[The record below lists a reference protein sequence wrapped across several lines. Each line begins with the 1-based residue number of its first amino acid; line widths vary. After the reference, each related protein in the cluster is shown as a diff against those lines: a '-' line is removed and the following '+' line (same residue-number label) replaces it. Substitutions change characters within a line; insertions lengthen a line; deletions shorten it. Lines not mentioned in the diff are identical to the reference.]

1 MIIERGGDVSEEE
14 VKVSEQNDDSE
25 KEIKEDD
32 KVSSVGNEKSV

>member
-32 KVSSVGNEKSV
+32 KA